1 MERCYLEW
9 VSSVGWGQG
18 RRGVGLNSLNYLDR
32 HPPSD
37 STPEWKVRL
46 MMWCPPPG
54 CALGLVSVL
63 AIVTAEGVVG
73 KADLTGVRCLRIQL
87 FSSL

>member
-9 VSSVGWGQG
+9 VSSVGWGEW
-18 RRGVGLNSLNYLDR
+18 RRWVGLNSLKYLDR
-32 HPPSD
+32 HPQGD

-54 CALGLVSVL
+54 CALGLVSALV
-63 AIVTAEGVVG
+63 IVTAEGVVG
-73 KADLTGVRCLRIQL
+73 KADLTGVTCL
-87 FSSL
+87 